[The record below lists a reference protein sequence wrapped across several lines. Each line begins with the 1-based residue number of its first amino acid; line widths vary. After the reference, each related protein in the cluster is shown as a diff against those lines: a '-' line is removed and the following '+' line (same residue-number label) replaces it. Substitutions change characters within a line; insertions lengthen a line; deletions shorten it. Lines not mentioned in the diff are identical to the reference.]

1 MKIKSSKIVSVLNNV
16 TASKDH
22 VKGGFYSESSINFLD
37 LHISK
42 KKNIPKNYPELEI

>member
-42 KKNIPKNYPELEI
+42 KNIPKNYPELEI